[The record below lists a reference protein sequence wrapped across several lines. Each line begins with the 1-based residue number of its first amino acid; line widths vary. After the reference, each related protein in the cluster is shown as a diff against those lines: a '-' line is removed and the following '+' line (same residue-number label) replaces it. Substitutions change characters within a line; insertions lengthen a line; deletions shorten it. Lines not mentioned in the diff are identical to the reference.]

1 MSSPVRNVLRPLRV
15 LAVDDAAEPERGAV
29 RELDRLVGVGH
40 PVDDDTRAEDLLA
53 ERPHLR
59 RHVGEDGCL
68 DEGTRPLDAL
78 AAGAQRG
85 ALGDGVVDLL
95 DERLCGLLRRQR
107 AEVGRRVHLKS
118 ELVETAERGQIG
130 AREPS
135 SGARRD
141 GSVGH
146 VEVFQMSV

>member
-1 MSSPVRNVLRPLRV
+1 MFPDVVSPRACRRASLVRGPALRAVGPHHPGVEPVRNVLRPLRV
-15 LAVDDAAEPERGAV
+15 LAIDDAAEPERGAV
-29 RELDRLVGVGH
+29 RELDRLAGVGH

-95 DERLCGLLRRQR
+95 DERLRGLLRRQR
-107 AEVGRRVHLKS
+107 AEVGRRV
-118 ELVETAERGQIG
+118 GG
-130 AREPS
+130 
-135 SGARRD
+135 GRR
-141 GSVGH
+141 S
-146 VEVFQMSV
+146 